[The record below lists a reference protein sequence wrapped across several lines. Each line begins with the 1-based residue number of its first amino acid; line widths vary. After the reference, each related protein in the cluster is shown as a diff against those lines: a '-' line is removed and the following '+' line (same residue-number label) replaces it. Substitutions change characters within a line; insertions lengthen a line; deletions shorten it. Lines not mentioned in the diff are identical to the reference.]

1 MSLFQT
7 RLAQAKAAATGNA
20 PTEELEQSTTAAK
33 TPVINDLVGQSVAE
47 RAPESQADKYAL
59 ILKLDQIEPD
69 PEQPRSIFAE
79 IQEKADSIRAHGQF
93 QPITVEFI
101 GPHRYRIIDG
111 ERRWRAMQLLCE
123 EDPVRFGTIEAKLK
137 RIDTGDRLLMQVNA
151 NELRNSLTPMER
163 ARAYERIMGEKQ
175 CTQEALAVLVHKSK
189 GYVSKTLKLLKL
201 SPEDQVRVEA
211 GELSARDVREG
222 QESSD
227 ANDRTVTRE
236 TRVNVPVS
244 STMQMVRLL
253 QVLAQRHGLAP
264 IVVSDTPRKKELL
277 AILETRCVEILE
289 AVDRDA

>member
-7 RLAQAKAAATGNA
+7 RLAQAKAGATGNA
-20 PTEELEQSTTAAK
+20 PMEDIEQSAAAAK
-33 TPVINDLVGQSVAE
+33 TPVTNDLAGQPVAE
-47 RAPESQADKYAL
+47 KAPESLADKYAL

-69 PEQPRSIFAE
+69 PEQPRSAFAE

-137 RIDTGDRLLMQVNA
+137 RIDAGDRLLVQVNA

-163 ARAYERIMGEKQ
+163 ARAYQRIMDEKQ

-201 SPEDQVRVEA
+201 SPDDQARVEA
-211 GELSARDVREG
+211 GELSARDIREG
-222 QESSD
+222 QETPD
-227 ANDRTVTRE
+227 AKDHTTARE
-236 TRVNVPVS
+236 TRINVPMPVS
-244 STMQMVRLL
+244 LQVVRLL

-264 IVVSDTPRKKELL
+264 IIVSDNPRKKELL
-277 AILETRCVEILE
+277 AILETRCAEILE